1 MVIAA
6 SKETSTATTTNKERI
21 LIVDDEKIVRKSL
34 IKCLSMS
41 GFDCDEA
48 SNADEAMEYLRNKTV
63 DLVILDIMMP
73 GIPGSELLPRIKR
86 SFPNTAVMMA
96 TAVVEPDTIV
106 NCMKNGAH
114 DYITKP
120 FDLNQLIKNIQ
131 MVLEK
136 RNLEMYLKEKSQVL
150 EGKVTEQARELQRL
164 FIDAVESLIS
174 ALEAK
179 DKYTAGHSRRVTKI
193 ALDIAASL
201 RIDGV
206 ELENV
211 RWSALLHDI
220 GKIGIDSSVQ
230 NKPGSLTPSEYNYIL
245 THCTIGPGIVQPLVN
260 ESIVEAIRHH
270 HDSYDGMGVNQKLK
284 GEKIPLISRILAVAD
299 SFDAM
304 TSDRPYRTAMSAIKA
319 VEEIQQCAGTQFDPV
334 VVQAFLK
341 TPMVKSLKN

>member
-1 MVIAA
+1 M
-6 SKETSTATTTNKERI
+6 N
-21 LIVDDEKIVRKSL
+21 
-34 IKCLSMS
+34 
-41 GFDCDEA
+41 GFACEEA
-48 SNADEAMEYLRNKTV
+48 SNAEEAMATLRNNPA

-73 GIPGSELLPRIKR
+73 GTSGSALLPQLKQ
-86 SFPNTAVMMA
+86 SFPDTAVMMA

-120 FDLNQLIKNIQ
+120 FDIDQLVNNVQ
-131 MVLEK
+131 SVLEK
-136 RNLEMYLKEKSQVL
+136 RKLERDLKKQSQVL
-150 EGKVTEQARELQRL
+150 EGKVTKQAKELQKL

-193 ALDIAASL
+193 ALDIAYVMG
-201 RIDGV
+201 IKGG

-230 NKPGSLTPSEYNYIL
+230 NKPGVLTPTEYNYIL

-260 ESIVEAIRHH
+260 DVIVEAIKHH
-270 HDSYDGMGVNQKLK
+270 HDSYDGTGLNQTIR
-284 GEKIPLISRILAVAD
+284 GENIPLISRILAVAD

-304 TSDRPYRTAMSAIKA
+304 TSDRPYRSAMSASKA
-319 VEEIQQCAGTQFDPV
+319 LEEVQRCAGTQFDPV
-334 VVQAFLK
+334 IVAAFIK
-341 TPMVKSLKN
+341 TPMVKSLKS